1 VKIQLAIYRSTTV
14 EGPYSPEEKLEV
26 GNLPELPL
34 VFSEREQKRKN
45 RKRPCK

>member
-1 VKIQLAIYRSTTV
+1 VKLQLAIYRSTV

-34 VFSEREQKRKN
+34 VFSEREQKRK
-45 RKRPCK
+45 KQKEAL